1 MSSASVKTKNIAE
14 YLKKKDKRELN
25 GGEFTWRCC
34 SRYPEDQPYSVFAR
48 IDGICV
54 VWCLLYCH
62 YPFFYSN
69 SRFVYLY
76 ICIGVCVR
84 VCFPSALFVCLPFC
98 HCYYSHLPYLPLP
111 LWAQVSWFVS
121 ERQHN
126 RQQQC
131 ASNHSHHF
139 FPLTSPGRQRVMSLL
154 WFCYSMLCGN
164 SSNLVGRVKDV
175 KENEFINTP

>member
-14 YLKKKDKRELN
+14 HLKKKDKRELN
-25 GGEFTWRCC
+25 GGKFTWRCC
-34 SRYPEDQPYSVFAR
+34 SRYLEDQPYSVFAW

-131 ASNHSHHF
+131 ASNHSQHF
-139 FPLTSPGRQRVMSLL
+139 FPLTWVREGREWCR
-154 WFCYSMLCGN
+154 CCGFVIPCFAVTDRIWSDGSRMWRKMN
-164 SSNLVGRVKDV
+164 S
-175 KENEFINTP
+175 